1 MIFIIQR
8 FRKDGMPR
16 ARSSRF
22 LRYAAGE
29 ILLLVVGI
37 LIALQID
44 GWREERQDRE
54 QEAYYLE
61 RLRAELEFNAAE
73 ADRNTGMSELQAR
86 FAELLLQSLDGE
98 LDESQQV
105 EWLYALNYLWFLPH
119 PFYDDAAWSELKST
133 GKLGLIRNRELVE
146 RIGMFHSQLSHVE
159 SLEDEWGSFHLR
171 FRAAVNNI
179 LDDDL
184 RKEILQGLGSRGII
198 RRIDRRVDV
207 SPYIDR
213 LRGIG
218 GIEGLIRDIW
228 INRTVAAEVHGER
241 KTDIEGIL
249 QLLED

>member
-1 MIFIIQR
+1 MSSAGPFR
-8 FRKDGMPR
+8 F
-16 ARSSRF
+16 A
-22 LRYAAGE
+22 RYAAGE

-44 GWREERQDRE
+44 GWHEERQERE
-54 QEAYYLE
+54 REAYYLE
-61 RLRAELEFNAAE
+61 RLETELEFNAAE
-73 ADRNTGMSELQAR
+73 AERNIAWSERQVR

-98 LDESQQV
+98 LEEAQQV

-133 GKLGLIRNRELVE
+133 GEVGLIRNRDLAE
-146 RIGMFHSQLSHVE
+146 RIGTFHSQLSHVM
-159 SLEDEWGSFHLR
+159 SLEGEWGSFHLS
-171 FRAAVNNI
+171 FRAAVNDV

-184 RKEILQGLGSRGII
+184 RREVVQGLGSDGII
-198 RRIDRRVDV
+198 GRIDRRVDI

-213 LRGIG
+213 LRAID

-228 INRTVAAEVHGER
+228 INRRVAVEVHGAR

-249 QLLED
+249 QIL

>member
-8 FRKDGMPR
+8 FRKEAVSP
-16 ARSSRF
+16 ARTARF

-29 ILLLVVGI
+29 ILLLVIGI

-44 GWREERQDRE
+44 GWREERQERE
-54 QEAYYLE
+54 REAYYLE
-61 RLRAELEFNAAE
+61 RLETELEFNAAE
-73 ADRNTGMSELQAR
+73 ADRNVAMSEQQVR

-98 LDESQQV
+98 VDEAQQI

-133 GKLGLIRNRELVE
+133 GEVGLIRNRELAE
-146 RIGMFHSQLSHVE
+146 RVGTFHSQLSHVL
-159 SLEDEWGSFHLR
+159 SLESEWGSFHLR
-171 FRAAVNNI
+171 FRAAVNDI

-198 RRIDRRVDV
+198 RRIDRHVDI

-213 LRGIG
+213 LRSIE

-228 INRTVAAEVHGER
+228 INRTVAVDVHGDR
-241 KTDIEGIL
+241 KADIEGIL
-249 QLLED
+249 RLLED